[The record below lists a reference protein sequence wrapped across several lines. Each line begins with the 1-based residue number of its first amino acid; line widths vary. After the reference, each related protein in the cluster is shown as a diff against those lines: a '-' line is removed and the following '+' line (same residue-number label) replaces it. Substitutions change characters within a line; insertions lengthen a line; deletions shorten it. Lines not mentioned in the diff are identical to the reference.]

1 MKKALQ
7 ILSVFVA
14 LAAFT
19 SFASA
24 KKGEQHEIFEEIMKK
39 GFKSTE
45 EKPALLKKVVDGTAT
60 AEEKTKLAQYIKKL
74 VTLKPPEGD
83 AASWKKKTQALV
95 SAMEK
100 NDLKAL
106 KNAANCKACHKVHK

>member
-1 MKKALQ
+1 MKQ
-7 ILSVFVA
+7 IRRLLSLFA
-14 LAAFT
+14 TLAAF
-19 SFASA
+19 SSLSA
-24 KKGEQHEIFEEIMKK
+24 DQSNAFEEIMKK

-45 EKPALLKKVVDGTAT
+45 EKPALLKKVIDGTASE
-60 AEEKTKLAQYIKKL
+60 AEKAKLAEYLKKM
-74 VTLKPPEGD
+74 VGLKPPEGN

-100 NDLKAL
+100 NDLNVL

>member
-1 MKKALQ
+1 MKQ
-7 ILSVFVA
+7 ILRLLFLFA
-14 LAAFT
+14 TLAAF
-19 SFASA
+19 SSLSA
-24 KKGEQHEIFEEIMKK
+24 DQSKAFEEIMKK
-39 GFKSTE
+39 GFKSTD
-45 EKPALLKKVVDGTAT
+45 EKSALLKKVIDGTAT

-83 AASWKKKTQALV
+83 ADSWKKKTQALV

>member
-7 ILSVFVA
+7 VLSVFVA
-14 LAAFT
+14 LATFT
-19 SFASA
+19 SFASP

>member
-7 ILSVFVA
+7 FLSIFAA
-14 LAAFT
+14 LAVFT
-19 SFASA
+19 SFATS

-60 AEEKTKLAQYIKKL
+60 AEEKKKLAEYIKKL
-74 VTLKPPEGD
+74 ATLKPPEGD
-83 AASWKKKTQALV
+83 ADSWKKKTQALV
-95 SAMEK
+95 SAMDK

>member
-7 ILSVFVA
+7 VLSVFVA

-45 EKPALLKKVVDGTAT
+45 EKPALLKKVVDGSAT

-74 VTLKPPEGD
+74 VTLKPPEGNAD
-83 AASWKKKTQALV
+83 SWKKKTQALV